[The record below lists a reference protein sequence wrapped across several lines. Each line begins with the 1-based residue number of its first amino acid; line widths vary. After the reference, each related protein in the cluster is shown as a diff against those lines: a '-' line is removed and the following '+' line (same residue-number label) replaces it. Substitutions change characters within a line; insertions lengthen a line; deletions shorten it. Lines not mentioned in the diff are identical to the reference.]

1 MTSFILAFVTLAFLL
16 GAFAYLAMPA
26 GSRLRRAAVSTFFA
40 VLLGALFFGYSD
52 MLGRPKATQLEM
64 FRGGMKEARV
74 IGSYMREGEGI
85 FLWLLLP
92 NSAEPR
98 YYKLPWSEKTAA
110 ALQDAIEQNKQQ
122 HGGGVVMNLPFE
134 HSLDRDKPKFYPLPQ
149 PKLPDKPYE
158 KAPTQT
164 YQGPEQGA

>member
-74 IGSYMREGEGI
+74 IGSYVREGEGI
-85 FLWLLLP
+85 FL
-92 NSAEPR
+92 
-98 YYKLPWSEKTAA
+98 
-110 ALQDAIEQNKQQ
+110 
-122 HGGGVVMNLPFE
+122 
-134 HSLDRDKPKFYPLPQ
+134 
-149 PKLPDKPYE
+149 
-158 KAPTQT
+158 
-164 YQGPEQGA
+164 